1 MPQPDYHDV
10 FVRYAHALNRS
21 LAGSDEIDTIRDFY
35 AETSLALGMDGMLK
49 AAANEELG
57 TILAHVHDFYIRVK
71 VQSMAVERL
80 EVSELA
86 PGHDRVLVHFVARYL
101 VRGEQVAIPFSVT
114 YLCQRRT
121 DGPKIFGFIAGDEMA
136 VLKDHGIIDDNGEP
150 VEK

>member
-1 MPQPDYHDV
+1 MAQPDYRAV
-10 FVRYAHALNRS
+10 FSRYADALNRS
-21 LAGSDEIDTIRDFY
+21 LAGSDEIDAIRQFY
-35 AETSLALGMDGMLK
+35 AETSLALGTDATLK

-57 TILAHVHDFYIRVK
+57 TILAHVHDFYVRVK
-71 VQSMAVERL
+71 VQSMAVERV

-86 PGHDRVLVHFVARYL
+86 ARHDRVQVHFVARYL

-114 YLCQRRT
+114 YLCQQRD

-136 VLKDHGIIDDNGEP
+136 VLRQHGIIDDNGEP